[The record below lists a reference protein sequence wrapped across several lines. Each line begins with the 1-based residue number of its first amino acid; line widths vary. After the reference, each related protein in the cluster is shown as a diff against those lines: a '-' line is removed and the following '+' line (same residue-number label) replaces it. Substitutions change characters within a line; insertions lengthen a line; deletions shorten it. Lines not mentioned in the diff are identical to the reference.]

1 MIAEVLAALAGAG
14 RSLAVAESLT
24 GGALASAVVSV
35 PGASEVFR
43 GGVVTY
49 ATQAKADLLG
59 VDRALLAARGAVD
72 PEVALAMA
80 VGVAELFGS
89 DVGVATT
96 GVAGPDLQDGKEPG
110 TVFVAVVARD
120 RGVQLVRQLSLG
132 GDRNAIRSATVT
144 QAVGMLAEVVEREAV
159 VR

>member
-59 VDRALLAARGAVD
+59 VDREVLATRGAVD

-80 VGVAELFGS
+80 VGVAGLFGA
-89 DVGVATT
+89 DVAVATT
-96 GVAGPDLQDGKEPG
+96 GVAGPDPQDGKQPG

-120 RGVQLVRQLSLG
+120 RGVQLVRQLSLR
-132 GDRNAIRSATVT
+132 GDRNSIRSATVT
-144 QAVGMLAEVVEREAV
+144 QAVGMIAEAVGREAV